1 MLVFEAQKKLYL
13 QKISAMEICFVL
25 FGSNMGDKNQI
36 YVQACRLINNRCGR
50 IVAQSR
56 AYESEPWGFEADEWF
71 LNRVIVVKTEL
82 APEVMLRELLEIERE
97 LGRVRHPEHSGY
109 CSRTADLDILYY
121 GDRIINTI
129 TLTVPHPRLHL
140 RRFALLPLCEVA
152 PNLVHPVLQMT
163 QTELL
168 QHCPDDS
175 VVREIINEYDE
186 TI

>member
-1 MLVFEAQKKLYL
+1 MDT
-13 QKISAMEICFVL
+13 CHVL

-36 YVQACRLINNRCGR
+36 FAQACQLINNRCGQVMR
-50 IVAQSR
+50 VSA

-71 LNRVIVVKTEL
+71 LNRVVVLETEL
-82 APEVMLRELLEIERE
+82 DPECLLSELLGIERE
-97 LGRVRHPEHSGY
+97 LGRVRHPEYSGY

-121 GDRIINTI
+121 GDRIINSA

-140 RRFALLPLCEVA
+140 RRFALVPLCEVA

-163 QTELL
+163 QMELL
-168 QHCPDDS
+168 QQCPDDS
-175 VVREIINEYDE
+175 LVRIMDTENEE